1 MPAVLLVEDDS
12 QVLSTFAEIL
22 SASGFTVYGASD
34 AQSALESLNNIE
46 EPVCVVLDY
55 AVEGLDPDQFLARL
69 RIKFPK
75 AKVILSSGYPE
86 SLIKKELDMDQV
98 DRFLPKP
105 FNPAELATLITAL
118 Y

>member
-1 MPAVLLVEDDS
+1 MPAVLLVEDDP

-22 SASGFTVYGASD
+22 TASGFTVYGASD
-34 AQSALESLNNIE
+34 AQSALDALNNIE

-55 AVEGLDPDQFLARL
+55 AVEGLDPEQFLTRL
-69 RIKFPK
+69 RIKFPQT
-75 AKVILSSGYPE
+75 KVILSSGYPE

-98 DRFLPKP
+98 DKFLPKP
-105 FNPAELATLITAL
+105 FNPADLASLITEL